1 MFVRDAA
8 EREREP
14 TSAGMQSRRFIIIM
28 SSLDEVENDDDAG
41 R

>member
-14 TSAGMQSRRFIIIM
+14 ADVKWYAEQKVHNYHVLS
-28 SSLDEVENDDDAG
+28 
-41 R
+41 